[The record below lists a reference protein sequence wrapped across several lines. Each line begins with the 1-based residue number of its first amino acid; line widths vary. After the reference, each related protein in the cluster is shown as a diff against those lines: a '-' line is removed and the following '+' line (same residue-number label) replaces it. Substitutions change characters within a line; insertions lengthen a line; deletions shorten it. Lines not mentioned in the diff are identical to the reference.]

1 MSQLP
6 FTLWVSSSLGHP
18 EIEDNL
24 VRYSAPN
31 IVKFDPETVIRVDTG
46 MKLTKCTEDGS
57 VMVTI
62 HPDYQNELIISQNI
76 FPRYYKDVFQVVI
89 LNRSSKFIRIPTDV
103 KLFAYSWV
111 PSYIPEESTTH
122 SMPTEVP
129 IEEAT
134 VQSMPTEV
142 PIEEAP
148 IEEVPIEEVPIEEA
162 TIEEASIEEATIE
175 EATIE
180 EAINETPNEE
190 AEAATNTISVSS
202 NSEED
207 TTLNVET
214 TSAANSIEDKQAT
227 INDVTMEVPI
237 DSSEDNSAKKQE
249 VPASKVVA
257 APKRK
262 VSKKKVV
269 RA

>member
-148 IEEVPIEEVPIEEA
+148 IEEVPIEEA
-162 TIEEASIEEATIE
+162 TIEEASIE

-190 AEAATNTISVSS
+190 AEVATNTISVSS

>member
-214 TSAANSIEDKQAT
+214 TSAANSIEDNQAT